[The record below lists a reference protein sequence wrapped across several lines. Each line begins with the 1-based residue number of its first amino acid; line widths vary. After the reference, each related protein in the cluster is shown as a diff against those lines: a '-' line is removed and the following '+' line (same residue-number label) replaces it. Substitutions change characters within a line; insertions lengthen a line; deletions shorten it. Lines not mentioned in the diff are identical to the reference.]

1 MKVCIIPA
9 RSGSKRIPGKNLKAF
24 IGRPIIA
31 YAIDVAKISG
41 LFDRIMVSTD
51 SEEIASIAKEH
62 GAEVPFLRPADIA
75 DDHATTLDVI
85 KHAIEWLQEN
95 DARSL
100 DAVCCLYATVP
111 FIRVQD
117 LEEGLTLLD
126 KEQTQYTFAA
136 TRFSFPIQ
144 RSIRMN
150 DEGNVDMF
158 WPEHFSTRSQDL
170 ETAYHDAGMFYW
182 GKPEAFLSGLPI
194 FAPHS
199 KAVQIPHFRV
209 QDIDEPDDWIR
220 AEMLYQILKQRD
232 EL

>member
-136 TRFSFPIQ
+136 TRFSFLF
-144 RSIRMN
+144 N
-150 DEGNVDMF
+150 
-158 WPEHFSTRSQDL
+158 
-170 ETAYHDAGMFYW
+170 
-182 GKPEAFLSGLPI
+182 
-194 FAPHS
+194 
-199 KAVQIPHFRV
+199 AVF
-209 QDIDEPDDWIR
+209 E
-220 AEMLYQILKQRD
+220 
-232 EL
+232 